1 MGELSYIV
9 YGLISILCESIFLR
23 MRLRGLSLGGEDVAG
38 GLICPCGCLLSK
50 LVLKC
55 IKKELKGVTYRLSC
69 LEGRGETA

>member
-23 MRLRGLSLGGEDVAG
+23 MRLRGLSWGGEDGAG
-38 GLICPCGCLLSK
+38 GPICPWGCFLPK

-55 IKKELKGVTYRLSC
+55 INKELKGVTYLLSC
-69 LEGRGETA
+69 LEGRDETA